1 MPRGCSL
8 NSHEHYEELCALA
21 ASRQASQPDL
31 ADLKAHLE
39 TCPGCRDLADD
50 FALISAQGLSMLA
63 AKRSQCQ
70 IPSGMTERFV
80 ARARS
85 EGIEM
90 SRGTTS
96 KRIRRNQPLLI
107 AALGCVAAVVLIV
120 GILTIRKTYHST
132 FLASQAPPP
141 VPQASAVPPAVP
153 SPTSRVQDAELQQQL
168 TAAQKE
174 VNSLA
179 ATIRSQ
185 RDELEALGKVK
196 DSLNSR
202 LIEAQQQNAGLHSE
216 KAEWQTRTSQLQS
229 ELEKSRSD
237 KGTSDVALT
246 LQETELRELRKKVDE
261 QTDLLRQQE
270 ELTAKQEELTARGS
284 DVRDLVVA
292 RNLHIIDVHDRDGN
306 GKSQRAFGRI
316 FYTEGKS
323 LIFYAYDLGD
333 PRKVDAKVSFYVWGG
348 RLGAE
353 KPIESLG
360 VFHNDDAS
368 DGRWVLTFDD
378 PHVLAQINSVFVTV
392 ESSRKAI
399 RAPGGRRILFAFL
412 GEKPNHP

>member
-1 MPRGCSL
+1 L

-21 ASRQASQPDL
+21 VSGQASQPDL

-39 TCPGCRDLADD
+39 TCPSCRGLADD
-50 FALISAQGLSMLA
+50 FAQLSVQSLSTFA
-63 AKRSQCQ
+63 AKRLQRQ
-70 IPSGMTERFV
+70 IPSGMTQRFI

-90 SRGTTS
+90 SRGAAT
-96 KRIRRNQPLLI
+96 RVMNRNRPFLV
-107 AALGCVAAVVLIV
+107 AAMGAVAAVVLIV
-120 GILTIRKTYHST
+120 GILTIWKLHPSS
-132 FLASQAPPP
+132 FLANQPRPAGQQPSAAPTGIPL
-141 VPQASAVPPAVP
+141 
-153 SPTSRVQDAELQQQL
+153 PTSGVQDAELRQQL
-168 TAAQKE
+168 TASRKE
-174 VNSLA
+174 MSSLA
-179 ATIRSQ
+179 ATIRAQ
-185 RDELEALGKVK
+185 HDELEALSKVK
-196 DSLNSR
+196 DTLNSQ
-202 LIEAQQQNAGLHSE
+202 LIEAEQQNASFRSE
-216 KAEWQTRTSQLQS
+216 KVDWEARATQLQA
-229 ELEKSRSD
+229 ELEKSRAD

-246 LQETELRELRKKVDE
+246 LQETELRELRKKVDK
-261 QTDLLRQQE
+261 QADLLRQ
-270 ELTAKQEELTARGS
+270 QEELTARGS

-292 RNLHIIDVHDRDGN
+292 RNLHIIDVHDRDGD

-323 LIFYAYDLGD
+323 LIFYAYDLSD
-333 PRKVDAKVSFYVWGG
+333 PRKVDAKVSFCVWGG

-368 DGRWVLTFDD
+368 VGRWVLTFDD
-378 PHVLAQINSVFVTV
+378 PHVLAQIDSVFVTV

-399 RAPGGRRILFAFL
+399 REPGGRRILFAFL

>member
-1 MPRGCSL
+1 
-8 NSHEHYEELCALA
+8 
-21 ASRQASQPDL
+21 
-31 ADLKAHLE
+31 
-39 TCPGCRDLADD
+39 
-50 FALISAQGLSMLA
+50 MLA
-63 AKRSQCQ
+63 AKRLQCQ
-70 IPSGMTERFV
+70 LPSGMTQRFI

-90 SRGTTS
+90 SRGAGATVVN
-96 KRIRRNQPLLI
+96 RNRPLLVTAMGAV
-107 AALGCVAAVVLIV
+107 AALVLIA
-120 GILTIRKTYHST
+120 GILTLRKIHSSSS
-132 FLASQAPPP
+132 LASQAR
-141 VPQASAVPPAVP
+141 PPAAQQATVAP
-153 SPTSRVQDAELQQQL
+153 TTIPAPTSRVHDAELQQQL
-168 TAAQKE
+168 ISAQKE
-174 VNSLA
+174 MSVLA
-179 ATIRSQ
+179 ATIRAQ

-196 DSLNSR
+196 DSLNSQ
-202 LIEAQQQNAGLHSE
+202 LIEAEQQNAGLHSE
-216 KAEWQTRTSQLQS
+216 KAEWQTRTLQLQA
-229 ELEKSRSD
+229 ELEKSRAD

-261 QTDLLRQQE
+261 QADLLRR
-270 ELTAKQEELTARGS
+270 QEELTARGS

-292 RNLHIIDVHDRDGN
+292 RNLHIIDVHDRDGD

-333 PRKVDAKVSFYVWGG
+333 SRKVDAKVSFHVWGG
-348 RLGAE
+348 RLGVE

-368 DGRWVLTFDD
+368 DGRWVLTFGD

-399 RAPGGRRILFAFL
+399 REPGGRRILFAFL

>member
-21 ASRQASQPDL
+21 ASGQASQGDL

-39 TCPGCRDLADD
+39 SCPSCRSLADD
-50 FALISAQGLSMLA
+50 FTQLSAQSLSMLA
-63 AKRSQCQ
+63 AKRLQCQ
-70 IPSGMTERFV
+70 IPSGMTQRFI

-90 SRGTTS
+90 SREPAARVM
-96 KRIRRNQPLLI
+96 KRNHS
-107 AALGCVAAVVLIV
+107 ALVTAMGAVAAVFLIV
-120 GILTIRKTYHST
+120 GILTIRKIHPSSS
-132 FLASQAPPP
+132 LASQARPP
-141 VPQASAVPPAVP
+141 VQQASEAPTAVP

-168 TAAQKE
+168 TAARKE
-174 VNSLA
+174 MNSLA
-179 ATIRSQ
+179 ATIRAQ

-196 DSLNSR
+196 DSLNSQ
-202 LIEAQQQNAGLHSE
+202 LIEAERQNVSSRSE
-216 KAEWQTRTSQLQS
+216 KSESEARATQLQA
-229 ELEKSRSD
+229 ELEKLRAD

-261 QTDLLRQQE
+261 QADLLRQ
-270 ELTAKQEELTARGS
+270 QEELTARGS

-292 RNLHIIDVHDRDGN
+292 RNLHIIDVHDRDGD

-323 LIFYAYDLGD
+323 LVFYAYDLGD
-333 PRKVDAKVSFYVWGG
+333 PRRVDAKVSFYVWGG

-353 KPIESLG
+353 KPIENLG

-368 DGRWVLTFDD
+368 AGRWVLTFDD

-392 ESSRKAI
+392 ESSRKAV
-399 RAPGGRRILFAFL
+399 REPGGRKILFAFL

>member
-21 ASRQASQPDL
+21 VSGQASQPDL
-31 ADLKAHLE
+31 MDLKAHLE
-39 TCPGCRDLADD
+39 SCPSCRSLADD
-50 FALISAQGLSMLA
+50 FTQVSVQGLSMLA

-70 IPSGMTERFV
+70 VPSGMTQRFI

-90 SRGTTS
+90 SREPAVRVM
-96 KRIRRNQPLLI
+96 KRNHSVLVT
-107 AALGCVAAVVLIV
+107 AMGAVAAVVLIV
-120 GILTIRKTYHST
+120 GILTIRKIHPSVS
-132 FLASQAPPP
+132 LASQVRPPAQ
-141 VPQASAVPPAVP
+141 QASEAPTAVPP
-153 SPTSRVQDAELQQQL
+153 PTARVQDAELQQQL
-168 TAAQKE
+168 TAARKE
-174 VNSLA
+174 MNSLA
-179 ATIRSQ
+179 ATIRAQ
-185 RDELEALGKVK
+185 REELEALRKVK
-196 DSLNSR
+196 DSLNTQ
-202 LIEAQQQNAGLHSE
+202 LIEAEQQKAGLHSE
-216 KAEWQTRTSQLQS
+216 KAEWQTRTSQLQA

-261 QTDLLRQQE
+261 QADLLRQ
-270 ELTAKQEELTARGS
+270 QEELTARGS

-292 RNLHIIDVHDRDGN
+292 RNLHIIDVHDRDGD

-333 PRKVDAKVSFYVWGG
+333 TRKVDAKVSFHVWGEK
-348 RLGAE
+348 LGAQ
-353 KPIESLG
+353 KPIQSLG
-360 VFHNDDAS
+360 VLRNDDAG
-368 DGRWVLTFDD
+368 DARWVLTFDD
-378 PHVLAQINSVFVTV
+378 PHVLAQINSVFVTA
-392 ESSRKAI
+392 EASRKAI
-399 RAPGGRRILFAFL
+399 REPGGRRILFAFL

>member
-21 ASRQASQPDL
+21 VSGEASHTDL

-39 TCPGCRDLADD
+39 TCPSCRGLADD
-50 FALISAQGLSMLA
+50 FTQISAQGLSVLA

-70 IPSGMTERFV
+70 IPSGMTQRFV

-90 SRGTTS
+90 SRGTTP
-96 KRIRRNQPLLI
+96 KRIERNQPLLI
-107 AALGCVAAVVLIV
+107 AALGSVAAVVLIA
-120 GILTIRKTYHST
+120 GILTIRKIHPSSVGSQPPGST
-132 FLASQAPPP
+132 A
-141 VPQASAVPPAVP
+141 QASAVRPANP
-153 SPTSRVQDAELQQQL
+153 EPTSHEKDAELDDQL
-168 TAAQKE
+168 ARARKE
-174 VNSLA
+174 MSSLA
-179 ATIRSQ
+179 ATIRAQ
-185 RDELEALGKVK
+185 REELEALGKVK
-196 DSLNSR
+196 DSLNSQ
-202 LIEAQQQNAGLHSE
+202 LVEAEQQNASFHSE
-216 KAEWQTRTSQLQS
+216 KADWEARATQLQA
-229 ELEKSRSD
+229 ELDKSRTD
-237 KGTSDVALT
+237 KGTSDIALT
-246 LQETELRELRKKVDE
+246 LQETELRELRKKVDD
-261 QTDLLRQQE
+261 QADQLRQ
-270 ELTAKQEELTARGS
+270 QEELTARGS

-292 RNLHIIDVHDRDGN
+292 RNLHIIDVHDRDGD
-306 GKSQRAFGRI
+306 GKSQSAFGRI

-333 PRKVDAKVSFYVWGG
+333 PQKVDTKVSFCVWGE

-353 KPIESLG
+353 KPIKSLG
-360 VFHNDDAS
+360 VFHNDDAN

-392 ESSRKAI
+392 ESSRKTI
-399 RAPGGRRILFAFL
+399 REPGGRRILFAFL

>member
-1 MPRGCSL
+1 
-8 NSHEHYEELCALA
+8 
-21 ASRQASQPDL
+21 
-31 ADLKAHLE
+31 
-39 TCPGCRDLADD
+39 
-50 FALISAQGLSMLA
+50 MLA

-70 IPSGMTERFV
+70 IPSGMTQRFI

-90 SRGTTS
+90 SRGAAA
-96 KRIRRNQPLLI
+96 RAMNRNRPFLVAAIGAI
-107 AALGCVAAVVLIV
+107 AALVLIA
-120 GILTIRKTYHST
+120 GILKIRKIHPSSS
-132 FLASQAPPP
+132 LADQVRPPAQ
-141 VPQASAVPPAVP
+141 QASVTPAAVP

-168 TAAQKE
+168 TAARKE
-174 VNSLA
+174 MSSLTA
-179 ATIRSQ
+179 KISAQ
-185 RDELEALGKVK
+185 HDELEALSNVK

-202 LIEAQQQNAGLHSE
+202 LSEAEQQNAGFRSE
-216 KAEWQTRTSQLQS
+216 KADWEARATQLQA
-229 ELEKSRSD
+229 ELEKSRGD
-237 KGTSDVALT
+237 RGTSDVTLT
-246 LQETELRELRKKVDE
+246 LQETELRELRRKVDE
-261 QTDLLRQQE
+261 QADLLRQ
-270 ELTAKQEELTARGS
+270 QEELTARGS

-292 RNLHIIDVHDRDGN
+292 RNLHIIDVHDRDGD

-399 RAPGGRRILFAFL
+399 REPGGRRILFAFL

>member
-21 ASRQASQPDL
+21 VSGEVSRTDL

-39 TCPGCRDLADD
+39 TCPSCRSLADD
-50 FALISAQGLSMLA
+50 FTQIGAQGLSVLA

-70 IPSGMTERFV
+70 IPSGMTQRFM

-90 SRGTTS
+90 SRETAPRVM
-96 KRIRRNQPLLI
+96 KRSRTVLV
-107 AALGCVAAVVLIV
+107 AAMGAVAAVVLMV
-120 GILTIRKTYHST
+120 CILTIRKIHPSS
-132 FLASQAPPP
+132 FLASQVQPPAQQTSVTP
-141 VPQASAVPPAVP
+141 AAVP
-153 SPTSRVQDAELQQQL
+153 SPTSRVQEAELQQQL
-168 TAAQKE
+168 SAARKE
-174 VNSLA
+174 MSSLA
-179 ATIRSQ
+179 ATIRAQ

-196 DSLNSR
+196 DSLNSQ
-202 LIEAQQQNAGLHSE
+202 LMEAERQNAGLHSE
-216 KAEWQTRTSQLQS
+216 KAEWQTRTSQLQA

-261 QTDLLRQQE
+261 QADLLRQ
-270 ELTAKQEELTARGS
+270 QEELTARGS

-292 RNLHIIDVHDRDGN
+292 RNLHIIDVHDRDGD

-360 VFHNDDAS
+360 VFHNDDAN

-378 PHVLAQINSVFVTV
+378 PHVLAQIDSVFVTRRV
-392 ESSRKAI
+392 LTENSTGAWWAKNIVCLSGRKA
-399 RAPGGRRILFAFL
+399 
-412 GEKPNHP
+412 

>member
-21 ASRQASQPDL
+21 VSGEVSHTDL

-39 TCPGCRDLADD
+39 TCPSCRGLADD
-50 FALISAQGLSMLA
+50 FTQISAQGLSILA

-70 IPSGMTERFV
+70 IPSGMTQRFI

-90 SRGTTS
+90 SRGTAARAM
-96 KRIRRNQPLLI
+96 KRSRTVLV
-107 AALGCVAAVVLIV
+107 AAMGAVAAVVLIV
-120 GILTIRKTYHST
+120 GILTIRKIHPTSS
-132 FLASQAPPP
+132 LADQARPPAL
-141 VPQASAVPPAVP
+141 QASVTSAPVP
-153 SPTSRVQDAELQQQL
+153 SPSSSVEDAESQQQL
-168 TAAQKE
+168 TAVRKE
-174 VNSLA
+174 MNSLA
-179 ATIRSQ
+179 ATIRAQ
-185 RDELEALGKVK
+185 REELEALGKVK

-202 LIEAQQQNAGLHSE
+202 LIEAEQQNAGLHSE
-216 KAEWQTRTSQLQS
+216 KAEWQTRTSQLQA

-246 LQETELRELRKKVDE
+246 LQETELRELRKKVDD
-261 QTDLLRQQE
+261 QADLLRQ
-270 ELTAKQEELTARGS
+270 QEELTARGS

-292 RNLHIIDVHDRDGN
+292 RNLHIIDVHDRDGD

-323 LIFYAYDLGD
+323 LIFYAYDLYD
-333 PRKVDAKVSFYVWGG
+333 PRRVDAKVSFYVWGG

-353 KPIESLG
+353 KPIKSLG
-360 VFHNDDAS
+360 VFHNDDPN

-392 ESSRKAI
+392 ESSRKEI
-399 RAPGGRRILFAFL
+399 REPGGRRILFAFL

>member
-1 MPRGCSL
+1 L

-21 ASRQASQPDL
+21 VSGEVSRTDL
-31 ADLKAHLE
+31 ADLRAHLE
-39 TCPGCRDLADD
+39 TCPSCRGLAGD
-50 FALISAQGLSMLA
+50 FTQISAQGLSVLA

-70 IPSGMTERFV
+70 IPSGMTQRFV

-85 EGIEM
+85 EGIEI
-90 SRGTTS
+90 SRGATT
-96 KRIRRNQPLLI
+96 RARRRSQTALI
-107 AALGCVAAVVLIV
+107 AAMGAVAAVVLIV
-120 GILTIRKTYHST
+120 GILTIRRIHPSSVG
-132 FLASQAPPP
+132 SQPPAPTQ
-141 VPQASAVPPAVP
+141 QASVAPANLE
-153 SPTSRVQDAELQQQL
+153 PTAQTKDVELQDQL
-168 TAAQKE
+168 VRARKE
-174 VNSLA
+174 MISLA
-179 ATIRSQ
+179 ATIRAQ

-196 DSLNSR
+196 DSLNSQ
-202 LIEAQQQNAGLHSE
+202 LIDSERQNTGFKSD
-216 KAEWQTRTSQLQS
+216 KAELEARNTQLQG
-229 ELEKSRSD
+229 ELEKARTD
-237 KGTSDVALT
+237 KSTSDVALT

-261 QTDLLRQQE
+261 QADLLRQ
-270 ELTAKQEELTARGS
+270 QEELTARGS

-292 RNLHIIDVHDRDGN
+292 RNLHIIDVHDRDGD

-333 PRKVDAKVSFYVWGG
+333 PRKVDAKVSFCVWGE

-353 KPIESLG
+353 KPIKSLG
-360 VFHNDDAS
+360 VFHNDDPG

-399 RAPGGRRILFAFL
+399 REPGGRRILFAFL

>member
-1 MPRGCSL
+1 MLRGCSL

-21 ASRQASQPDL
+21 VSGQASQPDL

-39 TCPGCRDLADD
+39 SCPSCRGFADD
-50 FALISAQGLSMLA
+50 FTQLSAQSLSMLA

-70 IPSGMTERFV
+70 IPSGMTQRFI

-90 SRGTTS
+90 SRGPAARVM
-96 KRIRRNQPLLI
+96 KRNRTVVV
-107 AALGCVAAVVLIV
+107 AAMGAVAAVVLIV
-120 GILTIRKTYHST
+120 GLLTIRKIHPSSS
-132 FLASQAPPP
+132 LANHARPLAH
-141 VPQASAVPPAVP
+141 QASVTPTAVP
-153 SPTSRVQDAELQQQL
+153 SPTSRLQDAELEQQL
-168 TAAQKE
+168 TAARKE
-174 VNSLA
+174 MSSLA
-179 ATIRSQ
+179 STIREQ
-185 RDELEALGKVK
+185 RDELEALSKVK
-196 DSLNSR
+196 DTLNSQ
-202 LIEAQQQNAGLHSE
+202 LIDAEQQNASFRSE
-216 KAEWQTRTSQLQS
+216 KPGWEARATQLQA
-229 ELEKSRSD
+229 ELEKSHAD

-246 LQETELRELRKKVDE
+246 LQESELRELRKKVDE
-261 QTDLLRQQE
+261 QADLLRQ
-270 ELTAKQEELTARGS
+270 QEELTARGS

-292 RNLHIIDVHDRDGN
+292 RNLHIIDVHDRDGD

-348 RLGAE
+348 RLGAD

-378 PHVLAQINSVFVTV
+378 PHVLAQIDSVFVTV
-392 ESSRKAI
+392 ESSRKAV
-399 RAPGGRRILFAFL
+399 REPGGRKILFAFL

>member
-8 NSHEHYEELCALA
+8 KSHEHYEELCALA
-21 ASRQASQPDL
+21 VSGQASEPDL
-31 ADLKAHLE
+31 ADLNAHLE
-39 TCPGCRDLADD
+39 SCPSCRALADD
-50 FALISAQGLSMLA
+50 FTQLSAQSLSMLA

-70 IPSGMTERFV
+70 IPSGMTQRFI

-85 EGIEM
+85 EGVAM
-90 SRGTTS
+90 SPEPAARAI
-96 KRIRRNQPLLI
+96 KRNRTVLVM
-107 AALGCVAAVVLIV
+107 ALGAVAAVVLIL
-120 GILTIRKTYHST
+120 GILTIRRFHASSS
-132 FLASQAPPP
+132 LANQVPPP
-141 VPQASAVPPAVP
+141 AAQRAPMPLAAVP

-174 VNSLA
+174 VNSLT

-185 RDELEALGKVK
+185 RDELEVLGKVK

-202 LIEAQQQNAGLHSE
+202 LIEAEQQNAGLHSE
-216 KAEWQTRTSQLQS
+216 KAEWQTSTSQLQAD
-229 ELEKSRSD
+229 LEKARSD

-261 QTDLLRQQE
+261 QADLLRQ
-270 ELTAKQEELTARGS
+270 QEELTARGS

-292 RNLHIIDVHDRDGN
+292 RNLHIIDVHDRDGD

-333 PRKVDAKVSFYVWGG
+333 TRKVDAKVLFYVWGG

-360 VFHNDDAS
+360 VFHDDDPS

-378 PHVLAQINSVFVTV
+378 PHVLAQIDSVFVTV

-399 RAPGGRRILFAFL
+399 REPGGRRILFAFL